1 MPSYILSE
9 PYKQRVDHALS
20 VVEGQPSQGNV
31 TTIPTRFETLPHQPA
46 SNPLQ
51 LAAYARDLAW
61 KKGQTAEVTLYTQSE
76 SSYGPAMETLSDGSQ
91 IPRTV
96 SVTNVANDFGVPNLY
111 GTSEDVGPTPTM
123 TWCIVGKPKGADQ
136 YVAIEG
142 PVAPVRLATIT
153 TNQIG
158 NQWAKGTAKT
168 VEITATGQTVEVY
181 SVLDAHTK
189 LDFPNGLVYT
199 KSVDPNDPTRTANVV
214 ISPPAIPLHEARFS
228 EGNIDEEWPRG
239 DTKQLLVTRADGE
252 EVQVPVENTFFDAF
266 KPGTAALAIGRF
278 GTTFSVITG
287 PQGSGEVTPGTLVS
301 PIAPNEQWDAGSI
314 RPVRIT
320 GTTTEVDVVNVFEE
334 LTPLDGHRG
343 VLFAKSEKDPLGGEG
358 TANIL
363 IAPAPKELFE
373 ARFSQGNVDEEWATG
388 QTKDLIV
395 PAGDGRSEDIIVP
408 VANRFFDTFKPGTA
422 ALAIGKIDGGF
433 CVLTN
438 NNRSGDVLLANRTDE
453 NEWPRGSERD
463 VQVHGESRTISAI
476 NLTGDYEAWDAKDQ
490 QQGPN
495 LLAVRGS
502 GLGAAG
508 GTQWYVVA
516 PPPKM
521 FDLGTWDG
529 EWESGSEKQFYL
541 DSNGESV
548 QASNTLFDLPGG
560 GSGAVVKV
568 DGAWKLV
575 SVQLETAEI
584 TIVESFIE
592 KEYAT
597 VGDKVTVVTD
607 VEVSGTIKQS
617 AASPID
623 VKVTAVPANYLVVT
637 GVDATA
643 ALQLGSAANPIS
655 LSTMLQTASVTVVT
669 DVSIS
674 ATLNTESCAIT
685 VQKTVAS
692 SAVSVVTGVTVDA
705 ELDLD
710 KVDVVVAVN
719 PTYSNLEF
727 IDQVDV
733 AVEFDVTKLFVEL
746 ETTATTSQVQA
757 CGPTALGVFVET
769 TATATVLR
777 FPGTVQ

>member
-575 SVQLETAEI
+575 SVQLETE
-584 TIVESFIE
+584 T
-592 KEYAT
+592 AT
-597 VGDKVTVVTD
+597 KVDGVQEMPYVASSVPVTVVTD
-607 VEVSGTIKQS
+607 VEVSGEIKQS
-617 AASPID
+617 AASPVTIG
-623 VKVTAVPANYLVVT
+623 VTPVLQQYAFVSGVQVGGELSQSSGAYPVLVYTTAQTSSITVLEAVSVTASLDSSTCSITAGATKTTRDVTVVT
-637 GVDATA
+637 GV
-643 ALQLGSAANPIS
+643 SA
-655 LSTMLQTASVTVVT
+655 
-669 DVSIS
+669 
-674 ATLNTESCAIT
+674 E
-685 VQKTVAS
+685 
-692 SAVSVVTGVTVDA
+692 A
-705 ELDLD
+705 ELDLS
-710 KVDVVVAVN
+710 KLSIEVSSTITTSSVSLVTGV
-719 PTYSNLEF
+719 
-727 IDQVDV
+727 QVSH
-733 AVEFDVTKLFVEL
+733 EFDASKLFVEL
-746 ETTATTSQVQA
+746 NKTLTTAVVQAVGATTVGKFVQTTATFTY
-757 CGPTALGVFVET
+757 
-769 TATATVLR
+769 LR